1 MSKSDENKRRVP
13 KLRFPGFTED
23 WEQRKLG
30 EIGSVSMCRR
40 IFKEQTSESGE
51 IPFYKIGTFGAKPD
65 AYISK
70 ELFEEY
76 KAKYPYP
83 KQGDILISASGSI
96 GRTVEFTGKNEYF
109 QDSNIVWL
117 NHDERL
123 SNSFLKCFYSVVKWA
138 GIEGSTIK
146 RLYNDNILN
155 TPISLP
161 TIPEQEQ
168 IGAFF
173 ANLDNLITLHQR
185 KCDRLKEL
193 KKGLLQKMFPKN
205 GEKIPELRFPGFTE
219 DWEQRKL
226 SEVALSFEYGLNAAA
241 KEFDG
246 VNKYLRITDIDDSSR
261 IFKDDDLT
269 SPDTDLSAASSYQLH
284 DGEILFARTG
294 ASVGKSFIYRE
305 SDDCVYFAGFLIR
318 AKIKAEY
325 DPEFIF
331 QNTLGVPYEK
341 YIQITSQRSGQP
353 GVNAQEYGEYAF
365 LVPDYAEQKKIGGFL
380 RQIDNLITLHQRK
393 LEHLKELKKG
403 LLQQMFV

>member
-13 KLRFPGFTED
+13 K
-23 WEQRKLG
+23 
-30 EIGSVSMCRR
+30 
-40 IFKEQTSESGE
+40 
-51 IPFYKIGTFGAKPD
+51 
-65 AYISK
+65 
-70 ELFEEY
+70 
-76 KAKYPYP
+76 
-83 KQGDILISASGSI
+83 
-96 GRTVEFTGKNEYF
+96 
-109 QDSNIVWL
+109 
-117 NHDERL
+117 
-123 SNSFLKCFYSVVKWA
+123 
-138 GIEGSTIK
+138 
-146 RLYNDNILN
+146 
-155 TPISLP
+155 
-161 TIPEQEQ
+161 
-168 IGAFF
+168 
-173 ANLDNLITLHQR
+173 
-185 KCDRLKEL
+185 
-193 KKGLLQKMFPKN
+193 
-205 GEKIPELRFPGFTE
+205 LRFPGFTE

-393 LEHLKELKKG
+393 LDHLKELKKG